1 MEYINLLQTEGPDVP
16 VDKDIG
22 SYEMALPDWYDEML
36 FKR

>member
-1 MEYINLLQTEGPDVP
+1 MSLLQTEGTYVP

-22 SYEMALPDWYDEML
+22 SYEMSLPDWYDEKL